1 VGFVVLSQ
9 WQFGMIRDVSPV
21 PDIIK
26 ALFNTYKDPK
36 PGTRKRSSRPSIEE
50 DIQKDLLENKENEGP
65 RGARSK
71 SRTCS
76 NGQEHNQNSTGE
88 AATMRPRF
96 LSARPSVSAEVFQ
109 YPSPRQQPP
118 GQTSAQTRV
127 LPRISVHHDD
137 DDVFD
142 STTETWTFPV
152 SGTKG
157 VLTPST
163 AHTPVLVCGSTSS
176 QCLTS
181 IMPSPNIDRGV
192 CCSTPNRIKLESE
205 GLSSTEKMVLGRG
218 AFGTVILGKWNG
230 KKVAIKVM
238 EKEAGGKATRRRK
251 SLESELHAKH
261 LDHKNIVKVYDV
273 YAKDNQYAL
282 VIMEYVGSRNLHRL
296 LIETR
301 DKPLD
306 TCLLLSAAKNVSS
319 ALGHCH
325 SKGIIHLDVKPA
337 NILVNSQGIFKL
349 GDFGCSV
356 ATSTP
361 ALDVDHFLVGTPG
374 YQAPEFLR
382 GSPPSPRC
390 DVYSLAILLWQL
402 DSREVPFTGHHPQ
415 AVMYQVVARGVR
427 PPLPSEAKACVNI
440 PAFTSLYKS
449 CWHTDPAA
457 RPSCQEIVLSVRKIF
472 NGREHELKCSSRNPS
487 SVMRQVKTNRSLR
500 V

>member
-1 VGFVVLSQ
+1 
-9 WQFGMIRDVSPV
+9 MIRDVSPV

-36 PGTRKRSSRPSIEE
+36 PGARKRSSRPSIEE

-76 NGQEHNQNSTGE
+76 NGQEHSQNSTGE

-273 YAKDNQYAL
+273 YAKDNQ
-282 VIMEYVGSRNLHRL
+282 
-296 LIETR
+296 
-301 DKPLD
+301 
-306 TCLLLSAAKNVSS
+306 
-319 ALGHCH
+319 
-325 SKGIIHLDVKPA
+325 
-337 NILVNSQGIFKL
+337 
-349 GDFGCSV
+349 
-356 ATSTP
+356 
-361 ALDVDHFLVGTPG
+361 
-374 YQAPEFLR
+374 
-382 GSPPSPRC
+382 
-390 DVYSLAILLWQL
+390 
-402 DSREVPFTGHHPQ
+402 
-415 AVMYQVVARGVR
+415 
-427 PPLPSEAKACVNI
+427 
-440 PAFTSLYKS
+440 
-449 CWHTDPAA
+449 
-457 RPSCQEIVLSVRKIF
+457 
-472 NGREHELKCSSRNPS
+472 
-487 SVMRQVKTNRSLR
+487 
-500 V
+500 

>member
-1 VGFVVLSQ
+1 
-9 WQFGMIRDVSPV
+9 MIRDASKSILVMRNQVDQPPNHASPV

-26 ALFNTYKDPK
+26 ALFNTYDEPK
-36 PGTRKRSSRPSIEE
+36 SRKRSSRPSLEN
-50 DIQKDLLENKENEGP
+50 DLQKQSDDNKEN
-65 RGARSK
+65 GASCSGKPTRARKISRSSSSQEEK
-71 SRTCS
+71 RQTC
-76 NGQEHNQNSTGE
+76 TGE
-88 AATMRPRF
+88 AATMRLRS
-96 LSARPSVSAEVFQ
+96 LSARPTTAEVFQ
-109 YPSPRQQPP
+109 YPSPHKQYQNYPLP
-118 GQTSAQTRV
+118 SGQTAAAQTRAV
-127 LPRISVHHDD
+127 PRISVHHDD

-152 SGTKG
+152 SGTKA

-176 QCLTS
+176 VQCLST

-218 AFGTVILGKWNG
+218 AYGTVILGKWRG
-230 KKVAIKVM
+230 RKVAIKVM
-238 EKEAGGKATRRRK
+238 EKEDGGKATRRRK
-251 SLESELHAKH
+251 SLESELQAKH
-261 LDHKNIVKVYDV
+261 LDHKNIVKVHDV

-306 TCLLLSAAKNVSS
+306 TCLLLSAAKSVSS

-337 NILVNSQGIFKL
+337 NIMVNSQGMFKL

-361 ALDVDHFLVGTPG
+361 TLDVDHFLVGTPG

-402 DSREVPFTGHHPQ
+402 DTREVPFTGHHPQ
-415 AVMYQVVARGVR
+415 AVMYQVSSHC
-427 PPLPSEAKACVNI
+427 PLP
-440 PAFTSLYKS
+440 
-449 CWHTDPAA
+449 
-457 RPSCQEIVLSVRKIF
+457 
-472 NGREHELKCSSRNPS
+472 
-487 SVMRQVKTNRSLR
+487 VMLVSHWTVCYRWWPVE
-500 V
+500 